1 MKNEEPRSH
10 EGRGHASPQLDG
22 VQAPLGSQ
30 NGAQRDAAKSGAHD
44 DSAQPPAAKPVQ
56 PVRAP
61 LSREMRY
68 SLRGIA
74 LFLALSV
81 AAGAANAQARRGSIY
96 NPDLGPQGLVANK
109 TAARIGDLI
118 TVVIEESQDVKNE
131 ETSDLQKATDL
142 NYALENF
149 DVKPNA
155 FSVLPA
161 LEASSSD
168 NFKGTANYKKKGTF
182 TARLT
187 AVVVDTLPNG
197 NLVVNG
203 RREIRID
210 QEVKVIEFSGI
221 VRRYDI
227 RADNSVTSELV
238 ANAKVGYTGSGPL
251 TKSTNR
257 YGLGGWIHDALGWI
271 WPF

>member
-1 MKNEEPRSH
+1 MNESNGQRVDR
-10 EGRGHASPQLDG
+10 EGASSQLDRVASLTNSNSAPHMERDG
-22 VQAPLGSQ
+22 DTPSANGQASK
-30 NGAQRDAAKSGAHD
+30 AQQAQDAQS
-44 DSAQPPAAKPVQ
+44 S
-56 PVRAP
+56 RA
-61 LSREMRY
+61 SRY
-68 SLRGIA
+68 SLRGLLLFCA
-74 LFLALSV
+74 LC
-81 AAGAANAQARRGSIY
+81 AASGSAHAQARRGSIY

-118 TVVIEESQDVKNE
+118 TVVIQESQDVKNE
-131 ETSDLQKATDL
+131 ETSDLQKSTDL
-142 NYALENF
+142 NYALTNF

-155 FSVLPA
+155 FKVLPA
-161 LEASSSD
+161 LAASSDD

-197 NLVVNG
+197 NLIVNG

-227 RADNSVTSELV
+227 REDNSVTSELV

>member
-1 MKNEEPRSH
+1 MKNEQPHAH
-10 EGRGHASPQLDG
+10 EGGEIAALRLDE
-22 VQAPLGSQ
+22 VQAPLASHTTVSRDLRESD
-30 NGAQRDAAKSGAHD
+30 AQRTP
-44 DSAQPPAAKPVQ
+44 PPATNASE
-56 PVRAP
+56 REGTP
-61 LSREMRY
+61 LGREMRY

-81 AAGAANAQARRGSIY
+81 ATGIADAQARRGSIY

-131 ETSDLQKATDL
+131 ETSDLEKSTDL
-142 NYALENF
+142 SYAITNF

-155 FSVLPA
+155 FNVLPA
-161 LEASSSD
+161 LAAESED

-227 RADNSVTSELV
+227 RADNSITSELV
-238 ANAKVGYTGSGPL
+238 ANARVGYTGSGPL
-251 TKSTNR
+251 TNSTNR
-257 YGLGGWIHDALGWI
+257 SGLGGWIHDALGWL